1 MGLLHR
7 YIQGCVYLME
17 NEFSVLLAYDLEIL
31 SFLVYQQEH
40 HPSFIHVS
48 DSCHA
53 RDWTL
58 NMKKITAWTL

>member
-7 YIQGCVYLME
+7 YIQSCVYLME
-17 NEFSVLLAYDLEIL
+17 NELSVFLAYDLEIL

-40 HPSFIHVS
+40 HPSFIDES

-53 RDWTL
+53 RD
-58 NMKKITAWTL
+58 